1 MSSSNV
7 SSPQFGSKKY
17 FSKVFRGVHPPAMF
31 ATPEEILRTHDL
43 GDMGSPV
50 SQEDSQGNE
59 YHEYFES
66 PEELLQYKLEDD
78 PHLADDIADKGFD
91 WSKHR
96 DSHFDRVQ
104 VTDRALSDGH
114 HRLAAMLEYR
124 PKEFMPIET
133 WSPKEKYFG
142 GK

>member
-1 MSSSNV
+1 MSSRNV

-31 ATPEEILRTHDL
+31 ATPEEILRTHTL

-59 YHEYFES
+59 YHEYFDS
-66 PEELLQYKLEDD
+66 PEELLHYKLQDDED
-78 PHLADDIADKGFD
+78 LADDIREKGFD
-91 WSKHR
+91 WSQHLKN
-96 DSHFDRVQ
+96 HFNRVQ
-104 VTDRALSDGH
+104 VTDRELSDGH
-114 HRLAAMLEYR
+114 HRLAAMLAHR
-124 PKEFMPIET
+124 PDEFMPIET
-133 WSPKEKYFG
+133 WSPKEKYLG